1 MALPTSSFRA
11 PAEHHALVH
20 AIARALRRRP
30 DLAEPL
36 RLLLAQVADTDA
48 PAEPLPDLAG
58 LVQRMEAVEQRVAEH
73 DALLA
78 MRPLSAPQAEGA
90 PAAMHAIQPALP
102 APAALAESDAAATR
116 ALQSALQIPPA
127 APLLPGCAS
136 EAPAEP
142 WTTGTGR
149 MKRLTPAGL
158 AELDRRLGAGEPDN
172 AISAALGVSTTTV
185 GKRRAAAGGAA

>member
-58 LVQRMEAVEQRVAEH
+58 LVRRMEAVEQRVAEH

-78 MRPLSAPQAEGA
+78 MRPLSAPQAEVA
-90 PAAMHAIQPALP
+90 RAAMHAIQPALP
-102 APAALAESDAAATR
+102 APAVLAEPDTAAMR
-116 ALQSALQIPPA
+116 ALPTALQAPP
-127 APLLPGCAS
+127 AS

-142 WTTGTGR
+142 WTTGDGR
-149 MKRLTPAGL
+149 MTRLTAAGS
-158 AELDRRLGAGEPDN
+158 AELDRRVLAGERDGVI
-172 AISAALGVSTTTV
+172 AEALGVSATTV
-185 GKRRAAAGGAA
+185 AKRRAANKSVGGS